1 MKILLRIARTELATM
16 FYSPI
21 AWFIWI
27 VFSYICASD
36 FVSGFEGAISYRE
49 LYGYG
54 YPSSLTYG
62 QFLNTMGGYLQG
74 IVDDLYIYIP
84 LLTMGLLSRETASG
98 SIKLLYSSPVTS
110 SQIVLGKYLATMVF
124 GLCML
129 MVPILACC
137 YGSFSIVNF
146 EFPKS
151 VITIFSFSNSAFCS
165 LQVLRNKLTSS
176 FVLSFLSSPA
186 AESIMFC
193 KIGVLLTTSVI
204 NVSLAMDVSSLIL
217 HRTYI

>member
-146 EFPKS
+146 DWPP
-151 VITIFSFSNSAFCS
+151 VLVALLGLYLLICAYSAIG
-165 LQVLRNKLTSS
+165 LMEMTH
-176 FVLSFLSSPA
+176 
-186 AESIMFC
+186 AETPWRTTNV
-193 KIGVLLTTSVI
+193 GVGNIISHDKMKVFFRKRLKK
-204 NVSLAMDVSSLIL
+204 
-217 HRTYI
+217 

>member
-62 QFLNTMGGYLQG
+62 LFLNTMGGYLQG

-146 EFPKS
+146 DWPP
-151 VITIFSFSNSAFCS
+151 
-165 LQVLRNKLTSS
+165 VL
-176 FVLSFLSSPA
+176 VA
-186 AESIMFC
+186 
-193 KIGVLLTTSVI
+193 LLG
-204 NVSLAMDVSSLIL
+204 LYLLI
-217 HRTYI
+217 

>member
-98 SIKLLYSSPVTS
+98 SIKLLFCVSISYLSYLLL
-110 SQIVLGKYLATMVF
+110 QIQT
-124 GLCML
+124 
-129 MVPILACC
+129 P
-137 YGSFSIVNF
+137 
-146 EFPKS
+146 
-151 VITIFSFSNSAFCS
+151 
-165 LQVLRNKLTSS
+165 
-176 FVLSFLSSPA
+176 
-186 AESIMFC
+186 
-193 KIGVLLTTSVI
+193 
-204 NVSLAMDVSSLIL
+204 
-217 HRTYI
+217 